1 MRPAQAAA
9 MFMMG
14 ARWWG
19 LGLLAWCAGV
29 ALQLQQ
35 QTLWPAWAY
44 AGMAALV
51 VLAWGG
57 GLLWRHLAMPAGWRA
72 LAVCG
77 MGMAVSLAVT
87 GLHALTRSATI
98 DPALEGRDLDVVGVV
113 QAMPQRQDQ
122 GWRFRFQIEQAWLP
136 DQAGVTQLV
145 AVDSALPSQV
155 YLGWYG
161 QDGTHDSG
169 WNTSPLPEPVT
180 AGERW
185 RFRVRLKAPHGHLNP
200 RGFDYE
206 LWLWEQG
213 IRATGYVR
221 TGAKDPA
228 PVRVASTWAHPVE
241 RWRQSVRDRLL
252 TRLSPLGADGDVAG
266 ARLASSLAGV
276 VAALVVGDQAAIDR
290 SDWDV
295 FRATGV
301 AHLMSISGLHVTMFA
316 WLASVLVGW
325 AWRRSAVWGFA
336 GALRWPAAH
345 VGTLAGLVLAGLYA
359 LFSGWGVPAQRT
371 WVMLL
376 VAALLHLSA
385 RHWHKGLVWLLAGAV
400 VLTWDPW
407 ALLQPGF
414 WLSFVA
420 VGVLMA
426 APQQGP
432 RPATGH
438 LQAAAGAALPN
449 RTNTVPEG
457 FWHRWGARH
466 LPVWGLV
473 WGRSAGRLLREQ
485 ATVTLAL
492 APLTLLFFGQVSVVG
507 LLANGVAIP
516 WVTLVVTPLAML
528 GVLWSGAWVWASAA
542 LQPLA
547 QFLAWLASWPL
558 ASVSTA
564 LPPWGLAMLAL
575 VGAVGCVLRMP
586 LPWKLLCLPL
596 LWPVVFWAPA
606 RPAPGTFELLAAD
619 VGQGNAVLVRTATHS
634 LLYDAGP
641 RYSAES
647 DAGHRVLV
655 PLLAHLGERLDVL
668 MLSHRDSDHTG
679 GAAAVLAMQP
689 QAALWSSLEKGHA
702 LHGLRPDWTR
712 CQAGQS
718 WVWDGV
724 RFEVLHPP
732 EVRAPLPLVAALHS
746 EDSAGL
752 GRQTTGGHAA
762 ANSPRQ
768 SPRPNE
774 VSCVLRIAHQQRPEQ
789 GQGYDPAHGPVRGP
803 ASALLTGDIEAAQE
817 WALVQG
823 GLAPVDVLLVPHHGS
838 KTSSTPSFL
847 QALQPRLALVQA
859 GYRNRYGHPAPP
871 VVDRYRTQGIE
882 LVESTRCG
890 AATWRS
896 AAPAQVQCERTQ
908 ARRYW
913 HHPIAAPRADAAH
926 PGSLMCASSHS
937 NPPDWAQ
944 WVRILLSCR

>member
-1 MRPAQAAA
+1 MRSMAW
-9 MFMMG
+9 
-14 ARWWG
+14 ARDG
-19 LGLLAWCAGV
+19 GVGLLAWCAGV

-35 QTLWPAWAY
+35 EALWPAWAY
-44 AGMAALV
+44 AAMGALAMALAL
-51 VLAWGG
+51 GG
-57 GLLWRHLAMPAGWRA
+57 GLARRRWGASVGWRTV
-72 LAVCG
+72 AVCCLWA
-77 MGMAVSLAVT
+77 AVSFAVT
-87 GLHALTRSATI
+87 GLHALTRSVAI
-98 DPALEGRDLDVVGVV
+98 DAALEGRDLDVVGVV
-113 QAMPQRQDQ
+113 QAMPQRQDL
-122 GWRFRFQIEQAWLP
+122 GWRFRFQIEQAWQV
-136 DQAGVTQLV
+136 DKAGMAH
-145 AVDSALPSQV
+145 AVDLASALPAQV

-161 QDGTHDSG
+161 QEGTHDSG
-169 WNTSPLPEPVT
+169 WNTSALPEPVK

-185 RFRVRLKAPHGHLNP
+185 RLRVRLKAPHGNMNP

-228 PVRVASTWAHPVE
+228 PVRLASTWAHPVE
-241 RWRQSVRDRLL
+241 GWRQSVRDRLL
-252 TRLSPLGADGDVAG
+252 TRLSAQGGDADVDAA
-266 ARLASSLAGV
+266 ARKLEAQLAGV

-316 WLASVLVGW
+316 WLASLLVAWG
-325 AWRRSAVWGFA
+325 WRRSALWGFA
-336 GALRWPAAH
+336 GALRWPAAQ
-345 VGTLAGLVLAGLYA
+345 VGALAGLVLAGFYA

-371 WVMLL
+371 LGMLL
-376 VAALLHLSA
+376 VATWLGLSA
-385 RHWHKGLVWLLAGAV
+385 RHWHKALVWSLTGAV

-426 APQQGP
+426 SQGQGTPHRTARLAEQARDLPQRG
-432 RPATGH
+432 
-438 LQAAAGAALPN
+438 
-449 RTNTVPEG
+449 TNVVLKG
-457 FWHRWGARH
+457 FWHRGGARH
-466 LPVWGLV
+466 FPIWGLA
-473 WGRSAGRLLREQ
+473 WLRSAGRLLREQ

-507 LLANGVAIP
+507 LLANLVAIP
-516 WVTLVVTPLAML
+516 WVTMVVTPLAML
-528 GVLWSGAWVWASAA
+528 GVVWSGAWVWASWA

-547 QFLAWLASWPL
+547 QFLAWLAAWPM

-564 LPPWGLAMLAL
+564 VPPLGLVLLAL
-575 VGAVGCVLRMP
+575 AGAVGCVLRLP
-586 LPWKLLCLPL
+586 LSWKLLCLPL
-596 LWPVVFWAPA
+596 MWPVLFWAPA

-634 LLYDAGP
+634 LLYDTGP

-655 PLLAHLGERLDVL
+655 PLLAQMGERLDVL

-679 GAAAVLAMQP
+679 GATAVLAMQP
-689 QAALWSSLEKGHA
+689 QAALWSSLEDGHA
-702 LHGLRPDWTR
+702 LHGLRPGWTR
-712 CQAGQS
+712 CQTGQS

-724 RFEVLHPP
+724 LFEVLHPP
-732 EVRAPLPLVAALHS
+732 VAHAPSPLLADQAGSRVVAK
-746 EDSAGL
+746 
-752 GRQTTGGHAA
+752 
-762 ANSPRQ
+762 SPP
-768 SPRPNE
+768 SNA
-774 VSCVLRIAHQQRPEQ
+774 VSCVLRIGH
-789 GQGYDPAHGPVRGP
+789 GQGDGQGSGHV
-803 ASALLTGDIEAAQE
+803 SALLTGDIEAAQE
-817 WALVQG
+817 QALVQA
-823 GLAPVDVLLVPHHGS
+823 GLAPVDLLLVPHHGS
-838 KTSSTPSFL
+838 KTSSTLSFL
-847 QALQPRLALVQA
+847 QALQPRWALVQA

-871 VVDRYRTQGIE
+871 VVDRYRVQGIA

-896 AAPAQVQCERTQ
+896 AAPEQLQCERAQ

-913 HHPIAAPRADAAH
+913 HHTMAH
-926 PGSLMCASSHS
+926 P
-937 NPPDWAQ
+937 AQ
-944 WVRILLSCR
+944 AP